1 MISMSQAFT
10 QTSDAPYDRYD
21 YVIVAKNGQ
30 RLQFGD
36 YLQMQRVWMLSNDEG
51 TLSHVEVLD
60 RIEKKKPVKG
70 FGG

>member
-1 MISMSQAFT
+1 MTQSFT
-10 QTSDAPYDRYD
+10 QTSDAPYDKYD

-30 RLQFGD
+30 RLQFDD
-36 YLQMQRVWMLSNDEG
+36 YLQMQKVWIMSNDEG
-51 TLSHVEVLD
+51 TLSHVEIVD